1 MKSSHKTILI
11 SLLLV
16 IGFGLLF
23 SAVLITLKGKKM
35 ALHLNE
41 KIGMVFVEGP
51 IMDSK
56 PIVDEITDLR
66 KDDQIKAILIRVE
79 SPGGGVGPS
88 QEIYQEI
95 QRTKA
100 SKPVVVSMGSL
111 AASGGYYISAAA
123 TKIVANPGTITGS
136 IGVIV
141 EFLRFQRLMEKIGL
155 ELDVV
160 KMGEFKDMGSPHR
173 PLTDNEKDMLLKV
186 LEDIHGQF
194 VKDVAKGRGIEEEK
208 VKQIADGRIFSGKEA
223 KELGL
228 VDELG
233 NLQDAI
239 EITKEL
245 AGIKGEPQ
253 IVMPKKKKRLLGL
266 FFEDMTQKII
276 TTLYKLKQEASALNS
291 YGNFMPLFILPPLK
305 TY

>member
-1 MKSSHKTILI
+1 MKSSHKNILI
-11 SLLLV
+11 SVSLV
-16 IGFGLLF
+16 IGFGLLL
-23 SAVLITLKGKKM
+23 STILITLKGKTI
-35 ALHLNE
+35 ALTLNE

-51 IMDSK
+51 IMDSRA
-56 PIVDEITDLR
+56 IVEEISSLR
-66 KDDQIKAILIRVE
+66 KDNQIKAILIRVD

-95 QRTKA
+95 QRTKVL
-100 SKPVVVSMGSL
+100 KPVVVSMGSL

-123 TKIVANPGTITGS
+123 TKVVANPGTITGS

-141 EFLRFQRLMEKIGL
+141 EFVRFQRLMDKIGL
-155 ELDVV
+155 DLDVV

-173 PLTDNEKDMLLKV
+173 PLTDNEKEMLLKV
-186 LEDIHGQF
+186 LEDIHSQF
-194 VKDVAKGRGIEEEK
+194 VTDVAKGRGIEEEK
-208 VKQIADGRIFSGKEA
+208 IKQLADGRIFSGKEA

-253 IVMPKKKKRLLGL
+253 LVMPKKKRRLLDVL
-266 FFEDMTQKII
+266 FEEITQRII
-276 TTLYKLKQEASALNS
+276 VAIYRLKQETSILNS
-291 YGNFMPLFILPPLK
+291 YNNSLPLFILPQLR